1 MTTKISTLP
10 TLATVTDATIIPVV
24 EGGATKRITG
34 AALKTYTGT
43 ASGPQGPSGPS
54 GPSGATGSTGSN
66 GSAGVTGPQGPT
78 GPVAGSNTQIIYN
91 SSGSA
96 AGSANLTYSGGT
108 LSVLGTTA
116 SAYYANADAG
126 YAFLDGATNSSGARI
141 NIGGGTAAQGIFFW
155 GYNSARNGYT
165 PLNFGASSHIFG
177 VGASSQA
184 EAMRIIST
192 GTVMVGTTSYDSSVT
207 KLLVYDYADAKSV
220 AKISGYGGNSSSA
233 GTYALYVEQNCDNNG
248 GGSAALYVRHTNIAG
263 GSPASMV
270 TFYGGFGSTGGKV
283 FDMGSA
289 GGLTLNIPN
298 TAFGSTIMTFQY
310 AGSSK
315 GTITVSS
322 GGTAYNTSSD
332 RRLKDNISSL
342 TGSGEFIDSLQ
353 PRTWNWK
360 ADGTAGVGFV
370 ADEVAAVSPSTVH
383 GIVND
388 VDTEGNPVYQVM
400 EYGSAEFIANIVAE
414 LQSLRARVAQLEGN

>member
-1 MTTKISTLP
+1 MQRNVQINDSTSAAAGVGGGISF
-10 TLATVTDATIIPVV
+10 
-24 EGGATKRITG
+24 GGYITG
-34 AALKTYTGT
+34 TSGTGEFAGIKGIKENST
-43 ASGPQGPSGPS
+43 AGEYGGHLVF
-54 GPSGATGSTGSN
+54 
-66 GSAGVTGPQGPT
+66 VTR
-78 GPVAGSNTQIIYN
+78 VN
-91 SSGSA
+91 
-96 AGSANLTYSGGT
+96 GGT
-108 LSVLGTTA
+108 PTERV
-116 SAYYANADAG
+116 
-126 YAFLDGATNSSGARI
+126 RI
-141 NIGGGTAAQGIFFW
+141 
-155 GYNSARNGYT
+155 
-165 PLNFGASSHIFG
+165 
-177 VGASSQA
+177 V
-184 EAMRIIST
+184 ST

-270 TFYGGFGSTGGKV
+270 TFYGGFSSTGGKV

-342 TGSGEFIDSLQ
+342 TGSGEFIDSLH

-414 LQSLRARVAQLEGN
+414 LQSLRARVAQLEARG